1 MPMKITIVGVGYVG
15 FCTGAGF
22 ALKGHDVTCV
32 MRTPEKAAAINEG
45 LSPIYEPGL
54 DDELKKIV
62 GKNFRA
68 TTALAAAVAAADT
81 VFIAVGTPCADDGSI
96 DLADLKAVSA
106 QIGAALKNEKGYKV
120 IVVKSTVV
128 AGTTEETVIPAL
140 EQSSGKKAGSGFG
153 VCMNPEF
160 LREGRALEDF
170 LHPDR
175 IVIGELDTQSGDLIE
190 KVYLPFH
197 APVLRTSLKTA
208 EMIKYV
214 SNSFLALKISFANE
228 IGNLCH
234 RLGMDPYSVFKGVG
248 MDARISPHFFQAG
261 IGYGGSCFPKDV
273 SALMYK
279 ARSAGNPLTL
289 LETTT
294 VVNKAQRKLFMEK
307 VRARLGSLT
316 GKKVAVLGLAFKA
329 DTDDIRE
336 SPAID
341 VIRELQSAGAIV
353 TAYDPKA
360 AENFQKLFPKITYAP
375 SAKEAL
381 KAGADACLILT
392 DWAEFKS
399 LVQADFPKGSYII
412 EGRKALD
419 LKTVRFE
426 GICW

>member
-1 MPMKITIVGVGYVG
+1 MKITIVGVGYVG

-32 MRTPEKAAAINEG
+32 MRTPEKAAAINAG
-45 LSPIYEPGL
+45 RSPLYEPGL
-54 DDELKKIV
+54 DDELNKIV
-62 GKNFRA
+62 GRFRA
-68 TTALAAAVAAADT
+68 TTDMDAAVASADA

-96 DLADLKAVSA
+96 DLTDLKAVSA
-106 QIGAALKNEKGYKV
+106 QIGTALKNEKSYKV

-128 AGTTEETVIPAL
+128 AGTTEEAVIPAL
-140 EQSSGKKAGSGFG
+140 EQSSGKKAGRDFG

-175 IVIGELDTQSGDLIE
+175 IVIGELDKQSGDILE
-190 KVYLPFH
+190 KLYAPFS

-234 RLGMDPYSVFKGVG
+234 RLGMDPYEVFKGVG
-248 MDARISPHFFQAG
+248 MDSRISPHFFQAG
-261 IGYGGSCFPKDV
+261 IGWGGSCFGKDV

-279 ARSAGNPLTL
+279 AKISGNPLLTL
-289 LETTT
+289 EST
-294 VVNKAQRKLFMEK
+294 VAINKNQRKIFVEK
-307 VRARLGSLT
+307 VRARLGSLN

-341 VIRELQSAGAIV
+341 IIRELQSAGATV

-360 AENFQKLFPKITYAP
+360 TENFRKLFPQIAYAP

-381 KAGADACLILT
+381 QSGTDACLILT
-392 DWAEFKS
+392 DWQEFRQLTQS
-399 LVQADFPKGSYII
+399 DFPTGSYII

-419 LKTVRFE
+419 QKNVRFE